1 MEPKAEIKTNEK
13 KAWVVSAMMGLGHM
27 RAAYPLKDLAKE
39 EILIEGSQTFCE
51 PKEYKVWRKLRHLYY
66 FFSKAEELILIG
78 KFFQLFYQLLQQIPP
93 YYPARDLSKPNFS
106 SKYLGKLI
114 AKSGL
119 SRTLLNKI
127 KNDTVPLLSTFY
139 SSSIA
144 VDMLETK
151 HRDNY
156 LVICDSDCNR
166 VWVAKDPKKSKI
178 KYIAPCTRIRKRLLQ
193 YGVPEER
200 IFLTG
205 FPLPKENVGS
215 HENLEIL
222 KEDLYSRLV
231 RLDPLLRFFSVHKNT
246 VKAYLGKEIPK
257 ERTDKYFSVTFA
269 VGGSGVQTNMA
280 LEILKSVKEK
290 IKEGKLKVNLSA
302 GISAE
307 VYVKFK
313 SFINYLELSKYID
326 NGINIIYDNDIYR
339 YFDKFNKILRTTD
352 VLWSKPSEL
361 TFYCAL
367 GIPILMA
374 PSVGPHEDIN
384 SKWLQDIHAGVK
396 PAGKLKYADEWLFD
410 LREGGIFAEA
420 AWDGFIKG
428 RKLGTYKIEE
438 LIKTGKFL
446 PGEAPLGR

>member
-1 MEPKAEIKTNEK
+1 METKSNEQK
-13 KAWVVSAMMGLGHM
+13 KAWVVAALMGLGHI
-27 RAAYPLKDLAKE
+27 RAAYPLRGLAKE
-39 EILIEGSQTFCE
+39 EILLEGSKTFCE
-51 PKEYKVWRKLRHLYY
+51 PKEYKVWKKLRYIYY
-66 FFSKAEELILIG
+66 FMSKAEEIPILGI
-78 KFFQLFYQLLQQIPP
+78 FFQKILRIIQDIPP
-93 YYPARDLSKPNFS
+93 YYPARDLSRPNFGS
-106 SKYLGKLI
+106 RYLGKLI
-114 AKSGL
+114 VKSGL

-127 KNDTVPLLSTFY
+127 KEENIPMVSSFY

-144 VDMLETK
+144 VDMYETK

-166 VWVAKDPKKSKI
+166 VWVAKDPKKSRI
-178 KYIAPCTRIRKRLLQ
+178 KYIVPCTRVKKRLLQ

-215 HENLEIL
+215 AENLEIL

-231 RLDPLLRFFSVHKNT
+231 RLDPLLKFFSVHKTT
-246 VKAYLGKEIPK
+246 VKGYLGHDIPEK
-257 ERTDKYFSVTFA
+257 KVDESFTVTFA
-269 VGGSGVQTNMA
+269 VGGSGVQANMA

-290 IKEGKLKVNLSA
+290 VKEGRLKINLSA
-302 GISAE
+302 GINDE
-307 VYVKFK
+307 VFVKFK
-313 SFINYLELSKYID
+313 AYINELKLVKYLD
-326 NGINIIYDNDIYR
+326 NGISIIYDSDVYR
-339 YFDKFNKILRTTD
+339 YLDKFNSALRTTD

-374 PSVGPHEDIN
+374 PSVGTHEEIN
-384 SKWLQDIHAGVK
+384 RKWLQDIHAGVK
-396 PAGKLKYADEWLFD
+396 PAGELKYADDWLFD

-438 LIKTGKFL
+438 LVRTGKFT
-446 PGEAPLGR
+446 PGDPPLGR